1 MIQLPKITKTTSGMF
16 LRHSSWHIFYYED
29 GKTRTRSLGT
39 PDIEKA
45 RTLRDEIY
53 GILRA
58 QGATE
63 RNEKRGRPV
72 TKNGIYTQY
81 KVRAAGHKTRY
92 VKSLEEAEQIRDWML
107 ANPATP

>member
-1 MIQLPKITKTTSGMF
+1 MIQIPKITKPDSGMF
-16 LRHSSWHIFYYED
+16 FRYPSWHIFHYED

-58 QGATE
+58 RGATE
-63 RNEKRGRPV
+63 RNAPRGRPV
-72 TKNGIYTQY
+72 TKSGIYVTY
-81 KVRAAGHKTRY
+81 SVRAAGHKTRRTS
-92 VKSLEEAEQIRDWML
+92 SLEEAEQIRDWML
-107 ANPATP
+107 ANPIN